1 MSTIESINKLMTTT
15 MLKVS
20 TLPRE
25 FLFNGTRIPDP
36 DEKLSVEEVRE
47 LLTPSYPDLATAS
60 LRGPEDTGSA
70 LRYTFQR
77 SIGTKG

>member
-1 MSTIESINKLMTTT
+1 MSTIESINKLMTATT
-15 MLKVS
+15 LKVS
-20 TLPRE
+20 TIPRE
-25 FLFNGTRIPDP
+25 LLFNGTRIPDP

-60 LRGPEDTGSA
+60 LKGPEDTGTA

-77 SIGTKG
+77 AIGTKG

>member
-1 MSTIESINKLMTTT
+1 MAYMATTT
-15 MLKVS
+15 LKVS

-36 DEKLSVEEVRE
+36 DETLSVEEVQE

-60 LRGPEDTGSA
+60 LRSPEDTGSA

-77 SIGTKG
+77 AIGTKG

>member
-1 MSTIESINKLMTTT
+1 MSTIESINKLMTATT
-15 MLKVS
+15 LKVS
-20 TLPRE
+20 TIPRE

-36 DEKLSVEEVRE
+36 DQKLSVEEVRE

-60 LRGPEDTGSA
+60 LKGPEDTGTA

-77 SIGTKG
+77 AIGTKG